1 VVVLHAE
8 GDSTIAS
15 GIFHMLK
22 VLKLK
27 PLILVVMLK
36 VIQLKLMVLLVTL
49 VVLIVKLM
57 VKHRLFM
64 VLIHTTGTNTIVFG
78 SGISGTSSDTMYV
91 DNLNKKHLLVV
102 LVLVTLGVTSTGK
115 VVIAN
120 YAKNNYW

>member
-15 GIFHMLK
+15 GNFSHAEG
-22 VLKLK
+22 KLK

-64 VLIHTTGTNTIVFG
+64 VLIH
-78 SGISGTSSDTMYV
+78 
-91 DNLNKKHLLVV
+91 KQ
-102 LVLVTLGVTSTGK
+102 LVLTQ
-115 VVIAN
+115 
-120 YAKNNYW
+120 

>member
-1 VVVLHAE
+1 MVMGHMLRVATLLVEYIHMLRVMLRLLVGCFHTSGQYSLASGGASHAE

-15 GIFHMLK
+15 GNFHMLK

-64 VLIHTTGTNTIVFG
+64 VLIH
-78 SGISGTSSDTMYV
+78 
-91 DNLNKKHLLVV
+91 KQ
-102 LVLVTLGVTSTGK
+102 LVLTQ
-115 VVIAN
+115 
-120 YAKNNYW
+120 